1 MTDCE
6 IKEQRRDTEGT
17 MNNKQDEVEIDLL
30 EVLFLFK
37 KKILILL
44 LAGLLAGS
52 ATGLFTHYLIQ
63 PVYSSTAKLYILS
76 SSTSLTSLTDIQI
89 GTSLTKDY
97 IQLVQSRPV
106 VEKVIENLKLNRT
119 YEQLLG
125 EMSFSNPTDTR
136 ILVITA
142 ENTDP
147 VLAKDIVD
155 EFVNVSK
162 VSIAEIMKTEEPS
175 IAELGY
181 IAESPVSPNLRKN
194 IAIGAFLGIFAAA
207 VVVLVIYLLDDTVK
221 SSEDIEKYLGLNTL
235 TVIPLRENE
244 ENGKHKKFSG
254 KKGKNISQKSTEQG
268 GKHGK

>member
-1 MTDCE
+1 
-6 IKEQRRDTEGT
+6 
-17 MNNKQDEVEIDLL
+17 MNNTQEEVEIDLL

-44 LAGLLAGS
+44 LAGIVAGS
-52 ATGLFTHYLIQ
+52 ATGLVTHYLVQ
-63 PVYSSTAKLYILS
+63 PLYSSTAKLYILS

-106 VEKVIENLKLNRT
+106 VERVIENLKLNRS
-119 YEQLLG
+119 YEQLLD
-125 EMSFSNPTDTR
+125 EMTFSNPTDTR

-142 ENTDP
+142 KSTDP

-155 EFVNVSK
+155 EFVYVSK
-162 VSIAEIMKTEEPS
+162 ESIAEIMKTDEPS

-181 IAESPVSPNLRKN
+181 IAEKPVSPNLLKN
-194 IAIGAFLGIFAAA
+194 VAIGAFLGIFAAA
-207 VVVLVIYLLDDTVK
+207 AVVLVLYLLDDTVK

-235 TVIPLRENE
+235 TLIPLRENE
-244 ENGKHKKFSG
+244 ESGKRRKLSQMRRGGNGK
-254 KKGKNISQKSTEQG
+254 
-268 GKHGK
+268 

>member
-1 MTDCE
+1 
-6 IKEQRRDTEGT
+6 

-44 LAGLLAGS
+44 LAGIVAGG
-52 ATGLFTHYLIQ
+52 ATGLITNYLIQ
-63 PVYSSTAKLYILS
+63 PMYSSTAKLYILS

-106 VEKVIENLKLNRT
+106 VEKVIENLNLNRT
-119 YEQLLG
+119 YEQLLD
-125 EMSFSNPTDTR
+125 EMTFSNPTDTR

-142 ENTDP
+142 KNTDP

-155 EFVNVSK
+155 EFVYVSK
-162 VSIAEIMKTEEPS
+162 ESIAEIMKTDEPS

-181 IAESPVSPNLRKN
+181 IAEKPVSPNLLKN
-194 IAIGAFLGIFAAA
+194 TAIGAFLGIFAAA
-207 VVVLVIYLLDDTVK
+207 AIVLVIYLLDDTVK

-235 TVIPLRENE
+235 TLIPLRESE
-244 ENGKHKKFSG
+244 ESSKSRKLPRMRRG
-254 KKGKNISQKSTEQG
+254 KKDGK
-268 GKHGK
+268 